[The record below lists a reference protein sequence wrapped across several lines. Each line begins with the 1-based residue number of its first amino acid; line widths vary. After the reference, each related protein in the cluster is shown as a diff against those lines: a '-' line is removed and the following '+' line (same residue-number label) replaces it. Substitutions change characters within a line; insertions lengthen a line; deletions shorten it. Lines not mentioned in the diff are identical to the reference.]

1 MYLTRFRGETVR
13 NALAQA
19 RMALGLDALVLS
31 TQLVAARGW
40 RGLLGASEI
49 EIAAAAERGMS
60 ADRTDRPEVRQP
72 VPEARTNLSA
82 RLDVA
87 GFAEDGAREM
97 SARRK
102 GGRRQASGEGVLL
115 ALSAWGAPFAAPFE
129 TDAAVDVF
137 VGPMAATLL
146 GESRTG
152 SAA

>member
-72 VPEARTNLSA
+72 VPGRTNLSA

-87 GFAEDGAREM
+87 GFAEDVAREM
-97 SARRK
+97 SARRE

-115 ALSAWGAPFAAPFE
+115 ALSAWVAPFAAPFE
-129 TDAAVDVF
+129 TYAAVDVF
-137 VGPMAATLL
+137 VGPMAATPL